1 MSNNSGTIS
10 NTIIVIDC
18 PASPVSSTLESASD
32 SLPSAASSS
41 SSSPSAA
48 AAHSIPSPTASSSSS
63 SSSTSVSFSTASS
76 STVPDS
82 ASIKRCRRD
91 WLASP
96 ELFAQIDAAVQR
108 HRSYQRAV
116 TALQQNEVLA
126 GVFDTLTE
134 STVRSWYVQR
144 SFEVKKT
151 VQRRLSGQK
160 VVRSGRPSVMS
171 QHPEVEAYIVD
182 AIASIRRAGERS
194 TALSSVLSSVASSKP
209 STQSCSRSTVSA
221 ETGACGGLRAR
232 LRGRGNELLPVDK
245 RCR

>member
-182 AIASIRRAGERS
+182 AIALAERS

-209 STQSCSRSTVSA
+209 STQSCSRRIVSA